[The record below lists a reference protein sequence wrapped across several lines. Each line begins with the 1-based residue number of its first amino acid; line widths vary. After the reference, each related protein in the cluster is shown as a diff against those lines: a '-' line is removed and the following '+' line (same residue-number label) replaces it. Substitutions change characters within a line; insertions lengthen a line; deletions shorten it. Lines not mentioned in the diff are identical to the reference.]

1 MPSDMVVTLYYD
13 IDAKTFMDEDGF
25 FVTSIYD
32 YITPNMFNLFLMLK
46 EYMLIEVTLNNF
58 VELMYPEDDEEEE

>member
-1 MPSDMVVTLYYD
+1 MPSDMVVTLYYYP
-13 IDAKTFMDEDGF
+13 DAKAFTDDSGF
-25 FVTSIYD
+25 IVYSIYD

-58 VELMYPEDDEEEE
+58 VELIYPEEEEEE

>member
-13 IDAKTFMDEDGF
+13 IDAKAFMDEDGF
-25 FVTSIYD
+25 FIYSIYD

-58 VELMYPEDDEEEE
+58 VELMYPEDDEEE

>member
-13 IDAKTFMDEDGF
+13 PDAKAFTDDSGF
-25 FVTSIYD
+25 IIYSIYD

-58 VELMYPEDDEEEE
+58 VELIYPEEEEEE